1 MNPVLQ
7 TCVNIEM
14 RIGSIY
20 RELTELPDASDE
32 LKDIWRE
39 MAEDEARHAH
49 RIRLVADRLEIAGVT
64 DHGLSLE
71 QMQALYDRASEIYE
85 RVIEDA
91 LSVTEAV
98 YASVELEDEFLKA
111 HLNYAEVGGQPDLQ
125 TLFKLLAEEDRQ
137 HTARLRAYLDQQD
150 DGAGLVFEDPL

>member
-20 RELTELPDASDE
+20 RKLTELPDASDD
-32 LKDIWRE
+32 LRDIWKE
-39 MAEDEARHAH
+39 MAEDEARHAQ
-49 RIRLVADRLEIAGVT
+49 RIRLVADRLEIAGIT
-64 DHGLSLE
+64 DPGLSME

-85 RVIEDA
+85 QVVEGA

-125 TLFKLLAEEDRQ
+125 TLFKFLAEEDRQ
-137 HTARLRAYLDQQD
+137 HTARLRKYLDQLD
-150 DGAGLVFEDPL
+150 DGAGLVFEGPL